1 MVATPTT
8 KAALAAKARGVMLGG
23 PELAKARE
31 LFVASIKPLPVFL
44 TLSSPAA
51 CSVGVAGGQ
60 TRLQMIAFSNVLHRL
75 LHWAHAASRRTTEA
89 PPRQQSRRGR
99 ISEHSRHAAPL
110 HRRSCCLSAAFSPSS
125 RLLDLK
131 GAVQQVQ
138 GQQDQRDRHQR
149 EAILFIGSMRM
160 RFSAHR
166 EGVRHNCEA
175 GIILCVRRR
184 LPSANRAWRGGR

>member
-23 PELAKARE
+23 TELAKARE

-89 PPRQQSRRGR
+89 PPRQQSGRGR

-110 HRRSCCLSAAFSPSS
+110 HRRICLSAAFSPSS

-138 GQQDQRDRHQR
+138 GQQDQRDHRHQR

-166 EGVRHNCEA
+166 EGVRHICEA

-184 LPSANRAWRGGR
+184 LPSANRACHE